1 MFERNKKDGSD
12 KVQDEWSRQDAPRD
26 IGSPPADAARAAPRS
41 RDVAVI
47 GRSIRIDGDLQGDE
61 DLRIEGDVN
70 GTVQLRNNTLTIG
83 QEGKI
88 RANVYAKSITVD
100 GLMEGDLYGSEQ
112 VSIRGNA
119 QVRGNITA
127 PRVSL
132 EDGAKFK
139 GAIEMDPKAVEA
151 ALGNSV
157 AVRGKGAQVAAG
169 NKADGGKANGVRP
182 AVNPQ
187 SAPVAAAKAP
197 AKNDRL

>member
-12 KVQDEWSRQDAPRD
+12 KIQDEWSRQDTPREFAA
-26 IGSPPADAARAAPRS
+26 PPADAARAPARS
-41 RDVAVI
+41 QDVAVI
-47 GRSIRIDGDLQGDE
+47 GRSIRIDGDLQGEE

-88 RANVYAKSITVD
+88 RANVYAKSVTVD
-100 GLMEGDLYGSEQ
+100 GLMEGDLYGSER

-132 EDGAKFK
+132 EDGARFK
-139 GAIEMDPKAVEA
+139 GSIEMDPKAVEA
-151 ALGNSV
+151 ALGNAAATRS
-157 AVRGKGAQVAAG
+157 KGTQTITSTKG
-169 NKADGGKANGVRP
+169 DSGKANGVRP
-182 AVNPQ
+182 GASTQ
-187 SAPVAAAKAP
+187 SPPAGAKAAAQKDP
-197 AKNDRL
+197 G